1 MKKIMTMAKH
11 AVYGMLMVF
20 SVATLTSCNGGGDGK
35 VVFASTKVPLPLGR
49 YVQLS
54 RPYATYTLTEP
65 DGNGNGEM
73 IVDFDFEILRHVPGL
88 EFLSFR
94 AKPKNRI
101 EEEVLY
107 IKFKRDQQAVEE
119 LAKAIN
125 VEDCD
130 RVSIKFNT
138 KYCDKTKREVEDMGK
153 FINGKEFKI
162 TDSSLYLFVPQS
174 NVHISGVNSQS
185 IKVKEPVTIRL
196 LSDDNSSIYL
206 DFSVKV
212 LSDVQYNHQTIV
224 ATIRTED
231 GNFEATME
239 SRGYFSFPNVNRY
252 YILQREMDKLLSS
265 PVEIYIDMK

>member
-1 MKKIMTMAKH
+1 
-11 AVYGMLMVF
+11 
-20 SVATLTSCNGGGDGK
+20 
-35 VVFASTKVPLPLGR
+35 
-49 YVQLS
+49 
-54 RPYATYTLTEP
+54 
-65 DGNGNGEM
+65 
-73 IVDFDFEILRHVPGL
+73 
-88 EFLSFR
+88 
-94 AKPKNRI
+94 
-101 EEEVLY
+101 
-107 IKFKRDQQAVEE
+107 
-119 LAKAIN
+119 
-125 VEDCD
+125 
-130 RVSIKFNT
+130 
-138 KYCDKTKREVEDMGK
+138 MGK

-185 IKVKEPVTIRL
+185 IKVKEPVNIRL

-239 SRGYFSFPNVNRY
+239 SRGSFSFPNVNDNGY